1 MKFSRTYSAPGNP
14 YSGIVFEPRTSRIVN
29 PDGSV
34 IFEAKDVMVP
44 STWSQVALD
53 VLAQKYCRKAGVPRC
68 TIRVAEEGVPDWL
81 QRSIA
86 DGDAL
91 EALPRDE
98 QFGPE
103 RDAREVFN
111 RMAGCWTYYGWKYGY
126 FDSEADAQVYHDEM
140 CAMLARQI
148 GAPNSPQWFNTGL
161 HWAYGISGP
170 AQGHWYV
177 DPADETARASA
188 DTFSHPQ
195 VSACYILGVEDDLV
209 NEGGIFDGVLREAR
223 IFKGG
228 SGSGANFSK
237 LRSAGEKLTGG
248 GTSSGLMS
256 FLRVFDRAA
265 GAIKSG
271 GTTRRAAKMVVLNAD
286 HPDIEE
292 FVNWKVREERKV
304 ADLVIGSR
312 IFEKQLNA
320 IISAAHDTR
329 VPDTA
334 RLDPALNASLR
345 IAIGDS
351 IDAGIPPGAAQS
363 ALDYARQGYTRLE
376 IEQYD
381 TAWDSEAYITVSGQ
395 NSNNS
400 VRLTNGFFNALD
412 RDEDWLLTARTTGDV
427 VKRIKARDLWEQIA
441 VAAWQCA
448 DPGLQFDDTIQ
459 EWHTCPND
467 DRINATNPC
476 VTGDTLIATADGPM
490 RIGELVGKAVFVI
503 GGDGQSHL
511 VNNIFPTGT
520 KSIYRL
526 QTAGGYELDL
536 TADHQ
541 VWTENRGDVPARELR
556 AGDKLALSGSG
567 FGNVSL
573 DERLAFAVGTA
584 VGEGDEIE
592 AAVLGDITAGINAAK
607 VASPA
612 QVHSA
617 RASRVTMRSKGA
629 IHGTTPGRPIVEF
642 CSYYASIEEGKA
654 RKVFTNAVYD
664 LDCPATA
671 ALLRGLY
678 TADATVCKD
687 STGAV
692 SIDLK
697 SASSPFLKQ
706 VQYMLLSFGIRSDRC
721 ADGLL
726 RIPEQFLCTFERSVG
741 FHQSSVKGTALA
753 LVAGRDTTPSET
765 LSDEFLS
772 LEPLGQADV
781 FDLTEPE
788 TQHFVANGLRVHN
801 CSEYVFID
809 DTACFAPE
817 TRISTPDGLRTV
829 EELFERQESGQ
840 RVLITTDIHSE
851 VDHRRLSA
859 HRPAYITEVGE
870 REVFRMTL
878 ADGRE
883 IRATGDHKFLTAEN
897 GWKRIDELKLGLDRI
912 AIRESGNSVTFASDA
927 TDVKRWQMLGW
938 LTGDGVFNK
947 DTVALVFG
955 PRERRTAEF
964 MTAQLNDLKATAVNV
979 AGPPIDVRTSQI
991 SVQSNGVLQTSASQ
1005 TSLVSYLETRYGF
1018 KQATALHKDVPNAI
1032 HWAPED
1038 IKVAYLQG
1046 LFSADGCIRKNGA
1059 AAEKEV
1065 MLASSSASLL
1075 RSVQLLL
1082 SDLGITSRISWTH
1095 PEGRKNPQGQLHLHN
1110 QESRKFNSLIGFPCS
1125 AEKELEARELLA
1137 SEFTAAHK
1145 NPRSPK
1151 VLSIVP
1157 DGKATVYDVT
1167 EPVTHSVIAEGL
1179 IAHNCNLASLNLVK
1193 FLNDD
1198 GNFDAQRFAHAARV
1212 WTTTLEISVTMGQM
1226 PSRRIAEKN
1235 HGYRTLGLGYANLGT
1250 LLMRLGLP
1258 YDSEEGFGWC
1268 AAITSLMT
1276 GAAYRTSA
1284 EMAQQLGSFARFEA
1298 NREPMLR
1305 VIRNHRSAAYAAD
1318 PGTYEALSV
1327 TPVTHAPTL
1336 FTQATWA
1343 LARRMWDDAISI
1355 GEVAGFRNAQ
1365 TVVIAPTGCLTGTA
1379 LISTDRGLTRLQRL
1393 GNVEGRQWQDI
1404 DVRVLTDDGE
1414 QRANQFYINGVSP
1427 TRRIK
1432 TSGGYTI
1439 TGTPEHRVK
1448 IVDRGSGE
1456 LIWKRFAEVGPGDTV
1471 ALSMGGFAGSP
1482 QVVNL
1487 PPLGEEHWT
1496 ADFTTTAPSAMTA
1509 GLAEL
1514 VGYSMGGGT
1523 LHAKGLRLRVADEDG
1538 DVRDRLIGLA
1548 RQLFNIEATASQK
1561 GAYTEIGIHSV
1572 PLAIWWQACG
1582 FAKHHPA
1589 SDSRGKSYVAH
1600 VPDVIL
1606 ASNDPI
1612 VYGAFLRGLFEADGT
1627 VVNGAVHLSTA
1638 NASLADDVRTV
1649 LLTLG
1654 VPTNTRIDKSGWSG
1668 ADLYVLR
1675 VRNADYARTFLKRVG
1690 FIGDRKRSA
1699 VRPCDTWQGTKGD
1712 RVFVRKDILRTLVP
1726 HSSELYPR
1734 TALYGYRHAGA
1745 ISRTAACELL
1755 EKTGSLEIKTA
1766 LTFFYDDVAE
1776 NEDGGEQFT
1785 YDLSV
1790 PANVTYFANG
1800 FISHNTIGLVMD
1812 CDTTGIEPDFA
1823 LVKFKKLAGGGYF
1836 KIVNQSVDAALH
1848 KLGYSQ
1854 DQIDAIETYAK
1865 GTGTLEESP
1874 HINRA
1879 TLRAKGFDDEAIAR
1893 VEAVLAGAFELPF
1906 VFNKFVLGE
1915 EFCKE
1920 RLGLTEAQLND
1931 WSFSLLRDGLGFSTQ
1946 QIEEASAHICGRMTV
1961 EGAPYLNDE
1970 HLPVFDCATPCGK
1983 YGSRYIRP
1991 LAHVDM
1997 MAAAQPFVSGA
2008 ISKCVVGE
2016 TLLTTEDGLVRI
2028 ESLHRGESADSFR
2041 TQVTE
2046 VASLNGPRTTDA
2058 FYYGGERAVREVKLR
2073 SGHRVIGTPN
2083 HRVLVCGDA
2092 GLVWRHLSDIQPGEY
2107 VATQYGD
2114 DMWSQ
2119 EAATFG
2125 DFRPSAPYGYQK
2137 AFETPQ
2143 QMTSDLA
2150 FFLGAY
2156 AAEGH
2161 TSRSNYTVTITNS
2174 VEVVLERVLNAAR
2187 SAFGLEGKLLQPA
2200 DRCASVVFASKT
2212 LVEFLEY
2219 LKCGSRASQKR
2230 IPDSVLRSRREHVLA
2245 FLSGLFLDAYVTT
2258 EGLAKWAICL
2268 DSAPLLDDLQAVL
2281 TNLGVVHS
2289 RIEKLNK
2296 EYGKTYGEVYA
2307 AGRQAQ
2313 KLLSLVAFPE
2323 PAKLAR
2329 AWTILSDRFSQSTA
2343 DVIPG
2348 ITGRELYALIPRV
2361 TKRRALR
2368 SPVTRG
2374 RHGYLLDH
2382 RTRHVSWETASKLR
2396 DHIELPAWLDDVIN
2410 RNLHFS
2416 PVESV
2421 KDAGTAK
2428 VYDLSVPVTH
2438 AFVGNG
2444 IVNHNTINFP
2454 QTATIED
2461 VKEAYRYSHERMIK
2475 AVALYRDGS
2484 KLSQPLAA
2492 SYDFGNDGNE
2502 AEATSSQPQPFATP
2516 MQIAEK
2522 IVYRYIAKRRPMPQR
2537 RSGYTQKATIAGHK
2551 VYLRTGEYEGGQLGE
2566 IFLDMHKEGA
2576 AFRSMMNNFA
2586 IAISLGLQHGVPL
2599 EEFVEAFTFTRFEP
2613 NGPVVGHDHI
2623 KMATSI
2629 LDYIFRELAV
2639 SYLGRYDL
2647 AHVEPSM
2654 QMDAMGPEAREDY
2667 VAEEE
2672 GGVNVRPVGV
2682 AEMFHP
2688 VSTHLRPGQQ
2698 PRPAAPALQAAP
2710 TVTSGS
2716 TGSTGGG
2723 AAVAVMVRTEAINAS
2738 KAKGYTGNA
2747 CSECG
2752 QLTMVRNG
2760 ACEKCDSCGSTSGC
2774 S

>member
-1 MKFSRTYSAPGNP
+1 M
-14 YSGIVFEPRTSRIVN
+14 
-29 PDGSV
+29 
-34 IFEAKDVMVP
+34 IFEAPDVMVP
-44 STWSQVALD
+44 ASWSQVAVD
-53 VLAQKYCRKAGVPRC
+53 VLAQKYCRKAGVPKC
-68 TIRVAEEGVPDWL
+68 ITRVAEEGVPDWL

-86 DGDAL
+86 DGSAL

-103 RDAREVFN
+103 RDARQVFN

-126 FDSEADAQVYHDEM
+126 FDSEGDAKVYFDEM

-177 DPADETARASA
+177 DPTDETARASA

-195 VSACYILGVEDDLV
+195 VSACYILGIEDDLV

-329 VPDTA
+329 VPDQA

-345 IAIGDS
+345 NAIREA
-351 IDAGIPPGAAQS
+351 INAGVPPGAAQS
-363 ALDYARQGYTRLE
+363 ALDYASQGYTRLE

-400 VRLTNGFFNALD
+400 VRLTNGFFDALD
-412 RDEDWLLTARTTGDV
+412 RDEEWLLTARTTGDV
-427 VKRIKARDLWEQIA
+427 VKRIKAGDLWEQIA

-490 RIGELVGKAVFVI
+490 RIAQLAGKAVFAI
-503 GGDGQSHL
+503 GGDGKPHF
-511 VNNIFPTGT
+511 VNNIFATGT
-520 KSIYRL
+520 KAVYRL
-526 QTAGGYELDL
+526 QTAGGYEVNL

-541 VWTENRGDVPARELR
+541 VWTENRGDVPAAELR
-556 AGDKLALSGSG
+556 SGDHIALSGSG
-567 FGNVSL
+567 FGRVAL
-573 DERLAFAVGTA
+573 EEHLAFAVGTA
-584 VGEGDEIE
+584 IGEGDEIE
-592 AAVLGDITAGINAAK
+592 AAVLADVTTGINAAK
-607 VASPA
+607 LASPSE
-612 QVHSA
+612 VHSA
-617 RASRVTMRSKGA
+617 HSSRTTMRRRGA
-629 IHGTTPGRPIVEF
+629 IHGTTGARRIVEF
-642 CSYYASIEEGKA
+642 CSYYASLGEGKA
-654 RKVFTNAVYD
+654 RKAFADAVYD
-664 LDCPATA
+664 LDRATTA

-678 TADATVCKD
+678 TADATVCEENAGGL
-687 STGAV
+687 SIELASV
-692 SIDLK
+692 S
-697 SASSPFLKQ
+697 SQFLKQ
-706 VQYMLLSFGIRSDRC
+706 VQYMLLSFGVRSELC
-721 ADGLL
+721 AEGLL
-726 RIPEQFLCTFERSVG
+726 RIPRAFLGAFDRSIG
-741 FHQSSVKGTALA
+741 FHPSSIKTTALA
-753 LVAGRDTTPSET
+753 LNARSDSAACET

-781 FDLTEPE
+781 FDLTESD
-788 TQHFVANGLRVHN
+788 THHFVANGLRVHN

-829 EELFERQESGQ
+829 EELYERQESGQ
-840 RVLITTDIHSE
+840 RALITTDIHSE

-859 HRPAYITEVGE
+859 HRPAYITKVGE
-870 REVFRMTL
+870 REVFRLKL

-883 IRATGDHKFLTAEN
+883 IRATGDHKLLTADN
-897 GWKRIDELKLGLDRI
+897 GWKRLDELKLGLDRI

-927 TDVKRWQMLGW
+927 ADAKRWQMLGW

-964 MTAQLNDLKATAVNV
+964 MTEQLNELKAVAVNFSE
-979 AGPPIDVRTSQI
+979 PPINVRTSQI
-991 SVQSNGVLQTSASQ
+991 SAQSNGVMQTSASQ

-1018 KQATALHKDVPNAI
+1018 KQATAINKDVPSAI
-1032 HWAPED
+1032 HRAPED
-1038 IKVAYLQG
+1038 LKVAYLQG
-1046 LFSADGCIRKNGA
+1046 LFSADGCIRANGA

-1065 MLASSSASLL
+1065 MLASSSSALL

-1095 PEGRKNPQGQLHLHN
+1095 PQGRKNPQGQLHLYN
-1110 QESRKFNSLIGFPCS
+1110 QQSRKFNSLIGFPCS
-1125 AEKELEARELLA
+1125 AEKQLEAREILGG
-1137 SEFTAAHK
+1137 EFNGHRK
-1145 NPRSPK
+1145 DPRSPK
-1151 VLSIVP
+1151 VLTIVP
-1157 DGKATVYDVT
+1157 DGTTTVYDVT
-1167 EPVTHSVIAEGL
+1167 EPVTHSVIAEGM

-1198 GNFDAQRFAHAARV
+1198 GNFDAHRFAQAARI

-1284 EMAQQLGSFARFEA
+1284 EMAQQLGPFARFAA
-1298 NREPMLR
+1298 NRDPMLR

-1318 PGTYEALSV
+1318 PGVYEALTV

-1343 LARRMWDDAISI
+1343 LARKVWDDAISI

-1393 GNVEGRQWQDI
+1393 GNVDGEQWQDI

-1414 QRANQFYINGVSP
+1414 QRASQFYINGISP
-1427 TRRIK
+1427 TRRIR
-1432 TSGGYTI
+1432 TSSGYTI

-1448 IVDRGSGE
+1448 IVDRQSGD
-1456 LIWKRFAEVGPGDTV
+1456 LVWKRFGEVGPGDTV

-1496 ADFTTTAPSAMTA
+1496 ADFTTTAPQVLTA
-1509 GLAEL
+1509 DLAEFA
-1514 VGYSMGGGT
+1514 GYFMGAGT
-1523 LHAKGLRLRVADEDG
+1523 LHAKGLRLRVADEDA
-1538 DVRDRLIGLA
+1538 DVRDRLIALA
-1548 RQLFNIEATASQK
+1548 RQLFNIEATVSEK

-1572 PLAIWWQACG
+1572 PLAMWWQACG

-1589 SDSRGKSYVAH
+1589 SDSRSKSYFAH
-1600 VPDVIL
+1600 VPDAVL
-1606 ASNDPI
+1606 ASNDPVI
-1612 VYGAFLRGLFEADGT
+1612 YGAFLRGLFEADGT
-1627 VVNGAVHLSTA
+1627 VVNGAAHLSTA

-1654 VPTNTRIDKSGWSG
+1654 IPTNTRIDKSGWSG

-1675 VRNADYARTFLKRVG
+1675 VRNADYVRNFLKTVG

-1712 RVFVRKDILRTLVP
+1712 RVFLPKDVLRTLVP

-1745 ISRTAACELL
+1745 ISRTAASELL
-1755 EKTGSLEIKTA
+1755 ERTGSVEIKTA
-1766 LTFFYDDVAE
+1766 LTFFYDDVAA
-1776 NEDGGEQFT
+1776 NDDGGEQFT

-1854 DQIDAIETYAK
+1854 EQIEAIETYAK
-1865 GTGTLEESP
+1865 GTGTLEEAP

-1879 TLRAKGFDDEAIAR
+1879 TLKAKGFDEDAIGR
-1893 VEAVLAGAFELPF
+1893 VEAVLASAFELPF

-1920 RLGLTEAQLND
+1920 RLGLSEAQLND

-1970 HLPVFDCATPCGK
+1970 HLPVFDCATPCGR

-2008 ISKCVVGE
+2008 ISK
-2016 TLLTTEDGLVRI
+2016 
-2028 ESLHRGESADSFR
+2028 
-2041 TQVTE
+2041 
-2046 VASLNGPRTTDA
+2046 
-2058 FYYGGERAVREVKLR
+2058 
-2073 SGHRVIGTPN
+2073 
-2083 HRVLVCGDA
+2083 
-2092 GLVWRHLSDIQPGEY
+2092 
-2107 VATQYGD
+2107 
-2114 DMWSQ
+2114 
-2119 EAATFG
+2119 
-2125 DFRPSAPYGYQK
+2125 
-2137 AFETPQ
+2137 
-2143 QMTSDLA
+2143 
-2150 FFLGAY
+2150 
-2156 AAEGH
+2156 
-2161 TSRSNYTVTITNS
+2161 
-2174 VEVVLERVLNAAR
+2174 
-2187 SAFGLEGKLLQPA
+2187 
-2200 DRCASVVFASKT
+2200 
-2212 LVEFLEY
+2212 
-2219 LKCGSRASQKR
+2219 
-2230 IPDSVLRSRREHVLA
+2230 
-2245 FLSGLFLDAYVTT
+2245 
-2258 EGLAKWAICL
+2258 
-2268 DSAPLLDDLQAVL
+2268 
-2281 TNLGVVHS
+2281 
-2289 RIEKLNK
+2289 
-2296 EYGKTYGEVYA
+2296 
-2307 AGRQAQ
+2307 
-2313 KLLSLVAFPE
+2313 
-2323 PAKLAR
+2323 
-2329 AWTILSDRFSQSTA
+2329 
-2343 DVIPG
+2343 
-2348 ITGRELYALIPRV
+2348 
-2361 TKRRALR
+2361 
-2368 SPVTRG
+2368 
-2374 RHGYLLDH
+2374 
-2382 RTRHVSWETASKLR
+2382 
-2396 DHIELPAWLDDVIN
+2396 
-2410 RNLHFS
+2410 
-2416 PVESV
+2416 
-2421 KDAGTAK
+2421 
-2428 VYDLSVPVTH
+2428 
-2438 AFVGNG
+2438 
-2444 IVNHNTINFP
+2444 TINYP

-2461 VKEAYRYSHERMIK
+2461 VKEAYRYARERMIK

-2492 SYDFGNDGNE
+2492 SYDFGNDGGE
-2502 AEATSSQPQPFATP
+2502 AAATSGSQPQPFATP

-2576 AFRSMMNNFA
+2576 AFRSLMNNFA

-2654 QMDAMGPEAREDY
+2654 QMDAMGPEAREEY

-2688 VSTHLRPGQQ
+2688 VSTHLHPGQQ
-2698 PRPAAPALQAAP
+2698 PRPAIAPPVAP
-2710 TVTSGS
+2710 TLP
-2716 TGSTGGG
+2716 TGSNGGG
-2723 AAVAVMVRTEAINAS
+2723 TAVAVMVRTEAINAS

-2760 ACEKCDSCGSTSGC
+2760 ACEKCDSCGATSGC